1 MGIPAY
7 FSHVIKENK
16 NVLKSIKKNAIR
28 PSYIFL
34 DSNSI
39 IYDVIRS
46 QEYTHND
53 NDAFEKMCIKEV
65 CKQVKYYIAL
75 TKPTKMTYVAF
86 DGVAPVAKLK
96 QQRTRRYKND
106 YLRQKFPKE
115 KEKWNTSA
123 ITPGT
128 RFMTNLSREITKYFA
143 NNSKVTVST
152 SNEFGE
158 GEHKIFQYI
167 RDSDKITD
175 KDTIFVYG
183 LDADLIMLALQ
194 HLDHCKNLYLF
205 RETPHFIKSIDK
217 TLNPNELYVV
227 DIPMFGNKITK
238 EMNTVPSSRAI
249 SDYVFMSFLLGN
261 DFIPHMPAL
270 NIRTNGIDRL
280 FDAYTATIAG
290 KTSLTDGGKIR
301 WSSFKTFIQ
310 YLANNEYQYIKY
322 EYELRE
328 KQEKRVLRYNNTR
341 DDEEKWDIKP
351 QIDRVKEHYINPQSE
366 GWQWRYY
373 KVLTDVDI
381 QYFSPRKICLNYLEA
396 LEWTLAYYT
405 SGCINLRWSY
415 HYMYPPL
422 LEHLV
427 QYIPSFNAEMVN
439 KNMSQISSDAQLA
452 FVLPESSSHLLSPKM
467 RAKMANYYSKCR
479 NAEIEWAFC
488 KYFWEAHLKLPPIS
502 VEELE

>member
-16 NVLKSIKKNAIR
+16 NVLKSIKKNAIT
-28 PSYIFL
+28 PSYVFL

-46 QEYTHND
+46 HEYTPNE
-53 NDAFEKMCIKEV
+53 NDAFERMCIKEV
-65 CKQVKYYIAL
+65 CKQIKYYIAL
-75 TKPTKMTYVAF
+75 TKPTKMTFVAF

-115 KEKWNTSA
+115 KEEWNTSA

-128 RFMTNLSREITKYFA
+128 RFMTHLSREITKYFA
-143 NNSKVTVST
+143 NNSKVIVST

-167 RDSDKITD
+167 RDSKKITD

-194 HLDHCKNLYLF
+194 HLKFCSNLYLF

-217 TLNPNELYVV
+217 ALNPNELYVV
-227 DIPMFGNKITK
+227 DIPMFGDKITK

-280 FDAYTATIAG
+280 QNF
-290 KTSLTDGGKIR
+290 SHR
-301 WSSFKTFIQ
+301 W
-310 YLANNEYQYIKY
+310 
-322 EYELRE
+322 
-328 KQEKRVLRYNNTR
+328 
-341 DDEEKWDIKP
+341 
-351 QIDRVKEHYINPQSE
+351 
-366 GWQWRYY
+366 
-373 KVLTDVDI
+373 
-381 QYFSPRKICLNYLEA
+381 RK
-396 LEWTLAYYT
+396 
-405 SGCINLRWSY
+405 
-415 HYMYPPL
+415 
-422 LEHLV
+422 
-427 QYIPSFNAEMVN
+427 
-439 KNMSQISSDAQLA
+439 D
-452 FVLPESSSHLLSPKM
+452 
-467 RAKMANYYSKCR
+467 
-479 NAEIEWAFC
+479 
-488 KYFWEAHLKLPPIS
+488 
-502 VEELE
+502 